1 MLHHTF
7 VRPIALAAWLLLP
20 LLALSGPT
28 ALAHGEQ
35 AHGDKRASGASLDM
49 MDTAF
54 GRTGDPKNVT
64 RTIEV
69 TMSDD
74 MRFVPDRIE
83 VRRGETVRLRV
94 ANRGRV
100 MHELVIGTDQELAQ
114 HAALMRK
121 NPDMEHD
128 APYMAHVA
136 PAKRGE
142 IVWQFTRPGQ
152 FSFACLVP
160 GHFEAGMRGTIV
172 VKP

>member
-1 MLHHTF
+1 MLHPTSI
-7 VRPIALAAWLLLP
+7 RPTALAACLLVPMLT
-20 LLALSGPT
+20 LSSAT

-35 AHGDKRASGASLDM
+35 AHGDRRTSGAPLDM

-54 GRTGDPKNVT
+54 GRTGDPQKVT

-69 TMSDD
+69 TMGDD

-83 VRRGETVRLRV
+83 VRRGETLRLRV

-121 NPDMEHD
+121 NPQMEHD

>member
-1 MLHHTF
+1 MLHLPRFRHT
-7 VRPIALAAWLLLP
+7 A
-20 LLALSGPT
+20 LLALLLVPGLALFTGT
-28 ALAHGEQ
+28 AAAHGVQAHGEN
-35 AHGDKRASGASLDM
+35 RASGAALDM

-54 GRTGDPKNVT
+54 GRTGDPKKVT

-69 TMSDD
+69 AMGDD
-74 MRFVPDRIE
+74 MRFVPERIE
-83 VRRGETVRLRV
+83 VRRGETLRLRV

-100 MHELVIGTDQELAQ
+100 MHELVLGTDQELAQ

>member
-1 MLHHTF
+1 MRIL
-7 VRPIALAAWLLLP
+7 LASLLLC
-20 LLALSGPT
+20 LPT
-28 ALAHGEQ
+28 LGLAHGNT
-35 AHGDKRASGASLDM
+35 AHDPKPGAMGTLEIIE
-49 MDTAF
+49 TAF
-54 GRTGDPKNVT
+54 GRSGDPAKVV

-69 TMSDD
+69 RMGDD
-74 MRFVPDRIE
+74 MRFVPQRLQ
-83 VRRGETVRLRV
+83 VRRGDTIRLRV
-94 ANRGRV
+94 VNRGRV
-100 MHELVIGTDQELAQ
+100 MHELVIGTEEELAR

-142 IVWQFTRPGQ
+142 ILWQFTQPGE

-172 VKP
+172 VK

>member
-1 MLHHTF
+1 MLT
-7 VRPIALAAWLLLP
+7 PTPLPGIALAALLLVP
-20 LLALSGPT
+20 VLTLSSAT
-28 ALAHGEQ
+28 VLAHGER
-35 AHGDKRASGASLDM
+35 AHGDKRASGAALDM

-54 GRTGDPKNVT
+54 GRTGDPKRVT
-64 RTIEV
+64 RTVEIR
-69 TMSDD
+69 MGDD

-83 VRRGETVRLRV
+83 VRRGETLRLRI
-94 ANRGRV
+94 ANRGRL

-172 VKP
+172 VKE